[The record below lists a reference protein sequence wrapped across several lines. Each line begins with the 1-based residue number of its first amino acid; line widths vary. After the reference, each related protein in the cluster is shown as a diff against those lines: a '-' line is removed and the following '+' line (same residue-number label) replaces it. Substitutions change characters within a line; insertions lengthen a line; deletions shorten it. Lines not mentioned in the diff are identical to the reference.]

1 MEQSKF
7 IFSVVCVEK
16 EIRQVSENKEDER
29 DMNKLM
35 VIINEG
41 VGIVKKK
48 EKSIGRGRNNGMGEY

>member
-1 MEQSKF
+1 
-7 IFSVVCVEK
+7 VCVEK